1 MKRECGEC
9 IHSEPDDRV
18 HLSGVGA
25 MFYCL
30 KHLEYVNN
38 PCDDF
43 WPPNPTC
50 AECRFYDPLIPDHN
64 GICRHIGNM
73 LVTPERTYA
82 ARMNY
87 HDYCSEWRC
96 RVQS

>member
-50 AECRFYDPLIPDHN
+50 AECRFATVSRDPAYAKQTGHVYCTFKDDH
-64 GICRHIGNM
+64 R
-73 LVTPERTYA
+73 
-82 ARMNY
+82 
-87 HDYCSEWRC
+87 YCDLFCPAWRC